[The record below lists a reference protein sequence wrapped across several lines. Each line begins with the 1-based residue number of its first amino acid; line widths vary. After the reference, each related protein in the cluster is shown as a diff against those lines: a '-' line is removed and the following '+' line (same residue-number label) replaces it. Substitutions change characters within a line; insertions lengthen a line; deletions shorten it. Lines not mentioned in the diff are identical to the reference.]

1 MLYENSY
8 KSKVRK
14 KLGHNVCGWDFT
26 LKPLSYLK
34 LEVLHVMEFS
44 YTIAFT
50 NQQTEYLQLEPIL
63 TDVSKT
69 GVVRFPWKQIQP
81 LLRYKLKSVL
91 EEAYGRVNNIPD
103 DDKDLSRQLLE
114 RFDKFKE
121 YEIYI

>member
-1 MLYENSY
+1 
-8 KSKVRK
+8 
-14 KLGHNVCGWDFT
+14 
-26 LKPLSYLK
+26 
-34 LEVLHVMEFS
+34 MEFS

-121 YEIYI
+121 YEIYIYI